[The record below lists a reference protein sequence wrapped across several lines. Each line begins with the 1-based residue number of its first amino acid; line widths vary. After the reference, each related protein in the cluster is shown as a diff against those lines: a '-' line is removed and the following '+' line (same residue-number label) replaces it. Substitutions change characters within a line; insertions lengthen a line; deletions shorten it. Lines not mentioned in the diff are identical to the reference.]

1 MLYAVCCLAVI
12 CVMTACRQG
21 APKPLLSTEEMIQIG
36 MDLRLSETYL
46 STCAAG
52 QTDLDSATEA
62 VYAPILAH
70 YGISLDEYNQNVR
83 YYVGKPQKMQTIQE
97 EIAKRLRAEA
107 DEATAEAAKE
117 AEAE

>member
-1 MLYAVCCLAVI
+1 MKRICFIVCCLTVI
-12 CVMTACRQG
+12 CLTTSCHRG
-21 APKPLLSTEEMIQIG
+21 TPKPLLSTEEMIQIG

-46 STCAAG
+46 SNYASGRGA
-52 QTDLDSATEA
+52 DLDSATEA

-70 YGISLDEYNQNVR
+70 YGVSLDEYNQNVR

-107 DEATAEAAKE
+107 DAATEAVAE
-117 AEAE
+117 

>member
-1 MLYAVCCLAVI
+1 MKRMLYAVCCLAVI

-21 APKPLLSTEEMIQIG
+21 APKPLLSTEDMIQIG

-46 STCAAG
+46 SACAAG
-52 QTDLDSATEA
+52 QTDLDSATKA

-83 YYVGKPQKMQTIQE
+83 YYVGKPQKMQIIQE

-107 DEATAEAAKE
+107 DEATEEAK
-117 AEAE
+117 